1 MHARLLIEIP
11 GNVDVN
17 KASCRVESVFS
28 DVYTPAI
35 WRSTLIEFSS
45 DATSRHAR
53 VYGTTNPLTRALH
66 ALPTCCF
73 VRTTFRLSL
82 ILSFLCFFLFFFTYA
97 GCLRIFKFLRK
108 IWIKEMLASALN
120 SFYVTHWSLGC
131 SCVTGLLLI
140 LNVLQTSMRYVYDKI
155 FSIT

>member
-1 MHARLLIEIP
+1 MHARLLIEIR

-17 KASCRVESVFS
+17 KASCRVESVFN

-73 VRTTFRLSL
+73 VRTTFMLSL
-82 ILSFLCFFLFFFTYA
+82 ILSFLCFFLFFSFTYA

-108 IWIKEMLASALN
+108 TCIKEVLASALTN
-120 SFYVTHWSLGC
+120 FYVTHWSLGC

-140 LNVLQTSMRYVYDKI
+140 LNVL
-155 FSIT
+155 